1 MTCSGMDCSHIFSL
15 LDADKRKEILEIM
28 NHREEDFLAGLGEG
42 LGHYL
47 PSTGSRLVEEVMQ
60 TIGSVNLARGAAR
73 GVAESFL
80 YLNLAEVLG
89 MLEYASF
96 HPEYGKVLGQGLAEK
111 FASLDEEKQSWIL
124 DALQKDSDF
133 SRTFAKKI
141 QKNLVYLSSQA
152 RERIKDLAVKFSH
165 LEITLEKGR

>member
-1 MTCSGMDCSHIFSL
+1 MRKRLAFTKSIGFTKGFAIGLGSVATNLSKDLLLEIFSKTTVDASFAKNFGFGIGHIFSL

-80 YLNLAEVLG
+80 YLNLDGGAWN
-89 MLEYASF
+89 A
-96 HPEYGKVLGQGLAEK
+96 
-111 FASLDEEKQSWIL
+111 
-124 DALQKDSDF
+124 
-133 SRTFAKKI
+133 
-141 QKNLVYLSSQA
+141 
-152 RERIKDLAVKFSH
+152 
-165 LEITLEKGR
+165 